1 MQLKAILAGNTAYSK
16 LLMAVGVILISAVFF
31 TLLSVVAASG
41 IYGVSMIKLQTMF
54 TDFSDPKAIP
64 VLKFIQIFS
73 TIGTFIIPALVI
85 AFLFDR
91 EPMNYLSLNKKT
103 PLVSAFFVIIALV
116 ASLPLINYL
125 GELNSRMS
133 LPAFLSEVEKWMK
146 ESEDKAAA
154 LTKGFLDMHSISD
167 VLFTIF
173 MIALLPAIG
182 EELLFR
188 GVIQRLLG
196 DWSKNIHVA
205 VWTTA
210 VLFSAMH
217 MQFYGFIPR
226 MMLGAMLGYLLVWSG
241 SLWLSIIAHFV
252 NNASAVIL
260 TYLFKEEIVGVDP
273 DKLGTEGQM
282 TFVLF
287 STIATAGLLLLVY
300 RNEKKRK
307 EKFTLQ

>member
-1 MQLKAILAGNTAYSK
+1 
-16 LLMAVGVILISAVFF
+16 
-31 TLLSVVAASG
+31 VV
-41 IYGVSMIKLQTMF
+41 
-54 TDFSDPKAIP
+54 
-64 VLKFIQIFS
+64 S
-73 TIGTFIIPALVI
+73 TIGTFIIPAFVI
-85 AFLFDR
+85 AFLFDPR
-91 EPMNYLSLNKKT
+91 PMNYLSLSKKT
-103 PLVSAFFVIIALV
+103 GLVSTLLVIVALI

-133 LPAFLSEVEKWMK
+133 LPAFLSDVEKWMK
-146 ESEDKAAA
+146 DSEDKAAA
-154 LTKGFLDMHSISD
+154 LTKGFLDMHSTSD
-167 VLFTIF
+167 VLFTVF

-196 DWSKNIHVA
+196 DWSKNSHVA

-226 MMLGAMLGYLLVWSG
+226 MMLGALLGYLLVWSG

-260 TYLFKEEIVGVDP
+260 TYLFKEEMVGVDP
-273 DKLGTEGQM
+273 DKLGTEGEM
-282 TFVLF
+282 TTVLI
-287 STIATAGLLLLVY
+287 SIVLTAGLLWLVY
-300 RNEKKRK
+300 RNEKKK
-307 EKFTLQ
+307 IYSTGMM